1 MALFTFSEQRE
12 STSEQDQASQSK
24 PKSDEENVS
33 QQGQKNSD
41 ETLKDL
47 KEDAYVYGW
56 EFDETRKVFR
66 PMSAF

>member
-12 STSEQDQASQSK
+12 PASEQDQASQSK
-24 PKSDEENVS
+24 LESDEGNAS
-33 QQGQKNSD
+33 QQEQKNSD
-41 ETLKDL
+41 EVVKRL
-47 KEDAYVYGW
+47 KEDAHVYGW